1 MLKSYLSGNGMFYM
15 LEMMLSSIQSLCF
28 DPDLISLIKE
38 ICLHSIAKTFAH
50 FLYRGFMKVFMV
62 FYIYTP
68 NKDSGSSLECPDEAV
83 LTSIHNL
90 YFGATHI
97 YI

>member
-1 MLKSYLSGNGMFYM
+1 MLKSYLNGNDMFYM

-28 DPDLISLIKE
+28 DPALTSLIKE

-50 FLYRGFMKVFMV
+50 FLYRGLMRLSMV

-68 NKDSGSSLECPDEAV
+68 NKD
-83 LTSIHNL
+83 
-90 YFGATHI
+90 
-97 YI
+97 